1 MRSWIVTLIFTSAVY
16 SVSNGWAEQ
25 YTFFRS
31 DGGQSKSPD
40 RLVVHFDR
48 SDTTL
53 WRQPLSAGHST
64 PCISGERIF
73 LTTYDQERQ
82 ELATVAC
89 DLASGRPLWKRKAP
103 ATRMEEVHRVGSPAA
118 ATIASDGDRVF
129 VFFGSYGLL
138 CYDHD
143 GNRVWS
149 RPLGPFQDEF
159 GAASSPV
166 LLGDTLYL
174 NQDHDTNNFL
184 LALNT
189 QSGRTRWEVTRN
201 EFTRSYATP
210 VVFESGPE
218 QQIVVAGA
226 LTLTGYAPK
235 TGKRLWWMHGLA
247 RIVNTTP
254 AIHDDVLYVATW
266 SPGGDVGERIT
277 MDSWSDAI
285 EQYDKNDD
293 RKISRDELPLGPVL
307 TRFFR
312 IDLDQDQGI
321 DQPEWEK
328 QAQVFQRADNA
339 IIAVR
344 PRGHGELG
352 ENQILWRYAKGIPYV
367 ASPLYHNGHIYL
379 VKDGGILTVLD
390 AETGKVRKRGR
401 LKGRGNYYASPIAAA
416 GKIYFASEQG
426 VVTVVSADSEW
437 KILSSHD
444 FGEPIYATPVA
455 RLNRIYIR
463 TAEAMYCFAGSPN

>member
-1 MRSWIVTLIFTSAVY
+1 MRSWIAAIVFLSAVC
-16 SVSNGWAEQ
+16 SVCNGWAEQ
-25 YTFFRS
+25 TTFFRS
-31 DGGQSKSPD
+31 DGGQTDSPA
-40 RLVVHFDR
+40 RLPTHFDQ
-48 SDTTL
+48 SETML

-64 PCISGERIF
+64 PCLSGERIF
-73 LTTYDQERQ
+73 LTVYDEAEA
-82 ELATVAC
+82 ELATIAC
-89 DLASGRPLWKRKAP
+89 DLNSGRPLWKRTAP
-103 ATRMEEVHRVGSPAA
+103 ATRVEEFHRVGSPAA

-143 GNRVWS
+143 GNTVWS

-166 LLGDTLYL
+166 VIGESLFL
-174 NQDHDTNNFL
+174 NQDHDTNNYL

-189 QSGRTRWEVTRN
+189 QTGRTRWQVSRN

-210 VVFESGPE
+210 VIFDSGAE

-254 AIHDDVLYVATW
+254 AMNDGVLFVATW
-266 SPGGDVGERIT
+266 SPGGDVGERNT
-277 MDSWSDAI
+277 MESWPLAI
-285 EQYDKNDD
+285 EQYDKTNDN
-293 RKISRDELPLGPVL
+293 KISRDELPPGPVL
-307 TRFFR
+307 NRFFR

-321 DQPEWEK
+321 DQVEWEK
-328 QAQVFQRADNA
+328 HAQVFKRADNS

-344 PRGHGELG
+344 PRGRGELS
-352 ENQILWRYAKGIPYV
+352 EDQILWRYGKGIPYV
-367 ASPLYHNGHIYL
+367 ASPLYYDGQIYL
-379 VKDGGILTVLD
+379 VKDGGIFTVLD
-390 AETGKVRKRGR
+390 AKTGKVQKRGR

-426 VVTVVSADSEW
+426 VVTVVSADSDW

-444 FGEPIYATPVA
+444 FGESIYATPVV
-455 RLNRIYIR
+455 RLNRIYLR
-463 TAEAMYCFAGSPN
+463 TAEALYCFAGSPN